1 LNEEHEGLNKEV
13 IDQLE
18 KADWENIILKLGR
31 HSAVRINRLSWRHRM
46 LPVGL
51 EVEDIVLESIG
62 DTLGEERKWD
72 PNKNPDLLNYLKSV
86 VDSKI
91 SHLLELKE
99 YLVTEPLEKTIN
111 EQEKNLLDTTEVK
124 TDFEGDSA
132 QMFAD
137 PEEALVEKEERE
149 HAKNAVE
156 LLREKI
162 QGDEE
167 LEEIFLCLEEGYTKP
182 SEIAEQLGVDV
193 KEIYNREKRLKRKCN
208 ELKQI
213 IMER

>member
-1 LNEEHEGLNKEV
+1 MNKEV

>member
-1 LNEEHEGLNKEV
+1 
-13 IDQLE
+13 
-18 KADWENIILKLGR
+18 
-31 HSAVRINRLSWRHRM
+31 
-46 LPVGL
+46 
-51 EVEDIVLESIG
+51 
-62 DTLGEERKWD
+62 
-72 PNKNPDLLNYLKSV
+72 
-86 VDSKI
+86 
-91 SHLLELKE
+91 
-99 YLVTEPLEKTIN
+99 
-111 EQEKNLLDTTEVK
+111 
-124 TDFEGDSA
+124 
-132 QMFAD
+132 MFAD

>member
-1 LNEEHEGLNKEV
+1 LNKEV